1 MFRFLVLWL
10 CFVGAHYTA
19 LALSPADTTQSNTQH
34 DTTSTITTKDTTT
47 KDTKRIAVRIYMSA
61 SSAMR
66 TNLRTVGLP
75 EQFSTQFGNAPV
87 AGVGIGILYW
97 GDLLFRTSKLRT
109 VLTLG
114 KSLNVYPSA
123 KLFANSY
130 VECQIGYAVWETPT
144 LKAYPFIGY
153 GFSDFWLDSVS
164 RLLAFSGEAG
174 VGVDYF
180 LPNTPLV
187 VTLQVGYNH
196 AFNRNA
202 AMGTANNQPG
212 IAVRTGISIFLF
224 DRQAAFGF

>member
-1 MFRFLVLWL
+1 M
-10 CFVGAHYTA
+10 A
-19 LALSPADTTQSNTQH
+19 LALSQADSIHATAINNTASAPA
-34 DTTSTITTKDTTT
+34 TKDTNHLAL
-47 KDTKRIAVRIYMSA
+47 KIYLSA
-61 SSAMR
+61 SSAIR

-130 VECQIGYAVWETPT
+130 LECQIGYAVWETPA

-187 VTLQVGYNH
+187 VTLQAGYNH

-202 AMGTANNQPG
+202 AMGVANNQPG
-212 IAVRTGISIFLF
+212 MVVRTGISIFLF
-224 DRQAAFGF
+224 DRQAVFGF